1 VIVETQAERL
11 DRTLSE
17 AIRTVGEV
25 SFSSNLARFLRL
37 CMPFDNFIILAYRG
51 QQNPVVLY
59 REFRDPIVY
68 QAMDSE
74 YLTANYVLDPFYKAH
89 IDGVNSG
96 LHRLFDLAPD
106 RFKQSSYFELYYEKT
121 TLIDEV
127 AAFAKTK
134 TGLTITACMGTDRTS
149 GRFFNKRHLADL
161 DRHNAVISCLLE
173 LHWNDYDITPKERDV
188 TNIPLV
194 ERLRKALVQNKG
206 ISLSPRQSEVAIFIL
221 QGHSSKSISLNLGI
235 SAATVKVFRKQL
247 YAKCNL
253 SSQAELFAMILPML
267 SSVETTNPQW

>member
-1 VIVETQAERL
+1 MMETQVERL
-11 DRTLSE
+11 DRALSE
-17 AIRTVGEV
+17 AIRTVGDA
-25 SFSSNLARFLRL
+25 SFSLNLARFLRL

-51 QQNPVVLY
+51 EQNPVVLY

-68 QAMDSE
+68 EAMDSE
-74 YLTANYVLDPFYKAH
+74 YLTSNYVLDPFYKAH
-89 IDGVNSG
+89 IDGVKSG

-149 GRFFNKRHLADL
+149 GRIFSKKQLADL
-161 DRHNAVISCLLE
+161 GRHASVISCLLE
-173 LHWNDYDITPKERDV
+173 LHWNDENIIPEERDITG
-188 TNIPLV
+188 IPLV
-194 ERLRKALVQNKG
+194 QRLRKSLLQNKG

-221 QGHSSKSISLNLGI
+221 QGHSSKSISLNLGVT
-235 SAATVKVFRKQL
+235 ADTVKVFRKQL
-247 YAKCNL
+247 YAKCNI

-267 SSVETTNPQW
+267 SSVDTTKPVW